1 MMKSL
6 FYFLLPILGLFSTC
20 YTAEFSEYPIISEE
34 KGQIIIHN
42 RILTKFNNKT
52 YSVLDVVKKMDM
64 IFDNHYPQFAHSKLA
79 RYQFYNAQWKDTL
92 QKMLDQELILLDA
105 ERIGVKATDA
115 EVREELLRKY
125 GPNVMTSLDRL
136 KLSYEEARKMVS
148 EDLIAE
154 KTLYFKV
161 YSEALRVRPND
172 IKEKYIAYCEEN
184 PASQKWRYQVLT
196 ISSENETIS
205 QALAQLA
212 FDLLK
217 EKRDLSDI
225 SKDLQS
231 ENPHAT
237 VSFTPEIIS
246 DDRSISQAHK
256 VIIESLN
263 PGDFSTPISLVNKDQ
278 SIVHR
283 IFYLKEKDVIN
294 PPEFLKVA
302 EKIKDGLIQ
311 KSIALHLEN
320 YMKKLKVRYGFS
332 EQDLNINSDFKPFSY
347 Q

>member
-6 FYFLLPILGLFSTC
+6 FYFLLPIFGLFSSTC
-20 YTAEFSEYPIISEE
+20 YTTEFSEYPITSEE
-34 KGQIIIHN
+34 TGQITIHN

-64 IFDNHYPQFAHSKLA
+64 IFDSYYPQFAHSKLA

-125 GPNVMTSLDRL
+125 GPNVITSLDRL
-136 KLSYEEARKMVS
+136 KLSYEEARKMIS

-172 IKEKYIAYCEEN
+172 IKEKYIAYCKKN
-184 PASQKWRYQVLT
+184 PALQKWCYQVLT
-196 ISSENETIS
+196 IRSEDENVSEG
-205 QALAQLA
+205 LAKLA

-225 SKDLQS
+225 SKNLQS
-231 ENPHAT
+231 ENPNTT
-237 VSFTPEIIS
+237 VLFTPEIIS
-246 DDRSISQAHK
+246 DNASISQAHK
-256 VIIESLN
+256 MVIETLN
-263 PGDFSTPISLVNKDQ
+263 PGDFSAPISQVNKDQ

-283 IFYLKEKDVIN
+283 IFYLKEKDVIH
-294 PPEFLKVA
+294 PPEFPKLA

-311 KSIALHLEN
+311 ESIALHLLN
-320 YMKKLKVRYGFS
+320 YMKKLKARYGFS
-332 EQDLNINSDFKPFSY
+332 EQDVSSDFKPFSY

>member
-1 MMKSL
+1 MKSL
-6 FYFLLPILGLFSTC
+6 FYFLLPLLGLLSSTC
-20 YTAEFSEYPIISEE
+20 YTVEFLEYPIISEE
-34 KGQIIIHN
+34 KGQITIHN

-52 YSVLDVVKKMDM
+52 YSVLDVVKKMDV

-105 ERIGVKATDA
+105 ERMGIKATDA

-125 GPNVMTSLDRL
+125 GPNVMLSLDQL
-136 KLSYEEARKMVS
+136 KLSYEEALKAVS

-154 KTLYFKV
+154 KILYFKV

-172 IKEKYIAYCEEN
+172 IKEKYLTYCKEN
-184 PASQKWRYQVLT
+184 PASQKWHYQVLT
-196 ISSENETIS
+196 IGSENENIS

-212 FDLLK
+212 LDLLK
-217 EKRDLSDI
+217 KKKDLQDI
-225 SKDLQS
+225 SKDLQL
-231 ENPHAT
+231 ENPNAT
-237 VSFTPEIIS
+237 VLFTPEIIR
-246 DDRSISQAHK
+246 DDQSISQSHK
-256 VIIESLN
+256 MVIETLN
-263 PGDFSTPISLVNKDQ
+263 PGDFSNPVLLMNKDQ

-283 IFYLKEKDVIN
+283 IFYLKEKHVIN
-294 PPEFLKVA
+294 PPEFPKLA

-320 YMKKLKVRYGFS
+320 YMKKLKIRYGFS
-332 EQDLNINSDFKPFSY
+332 EQDLTINSDFKPFSY

>member
-1 MMKSL
+1 MKSL
-6 FYFLLPILGLFSTC
+6 FYFLLPILGLFSSIC
-20 YTAEFSEYPIISEE
+20 YATEFSQYPITSEE
-34 KGQIIIHN
+34 TGQITIHN
-42 RILTKFNNKT
+42 RILTKFNNKI

-64 IFDNHYPQFAHSKLA
+64 IFDSHYPQFAHSKLA

-105 ERIGVKATDA
+105 ERIGVKATNA

-125 GPNVMTSLDRL
+125 GPNLQTSLARL
-136 KLSYEEARKMVS
+136 NLSRKEADKMIS

-172 IKEKYIAYCEEN
+172 IKEKYKAYCEKN
-184 PASQKWRYQVLT
+184 PASQKWHYQVLT
-196 ISSENETIS
+196 IRSEDENIS

-225 SKDLQS
+225 SKNLQS
-231 ENPHAT
+231 ENPNTT
-237 VSFTPEIIS
+237 VLFTPEIIS
-246 DDRSISQAHK
+246 DNASISQAHK
-256 VIIESLN
+256 TVIETLN
-263 PGDFSTPISLVNKDQ
+263 PGDFSTPISQVNKDR

-294 PPEFLKVA
+294 PPEFSKLA

-311 KSIALHLEN
+311 ESIALHLSN
-320 YMKKLKVRYGFS
+320 YMKTLKTRYGFS
-332 EQDLNINSDFKPFSY
+332 EQDLTINSDFKPFSY

>member
-1 MMKSL
+1 MKSL
-6 FYFLLPILGLFSTC
+6 FYFLLPILGLFSSTC
-20 YTAEFSEYPIISEE
+20 YATEFSEYSITSEE
-34 KGQIIIHN
+34 MGQITIHN

-64 IFDNHYPQFAHSKLA
+64 IFDSHYPQFAHSKLA
-79 RYQFYNAQWKDTL
+79 RYQFYSMQWKDTL

-136 KLSYEEARKMVS
+136 KLSYEEARKMVF

-172 IKEKYIAYCEEN
+172 IKEKYITYCEEN

-196 ISSENETIS
+196 IRSEDENIS

-217 EKRDLSDI
+217 EKRELSDI

-231 ENPHAT
+231 ENPDTT
-237 VSFTPEIIS
+237 VLFTPEIIS
-246 DDRSISQAHK
+246 DNASISQAHK
-256 VIIESLN
+256 TVIETLN
-263 PGDFSTPISLVNKDQ
+263 PGGFSAPISQVNKDQ

-294 PPEFLKVA
+294 PPEFPKLA

-311 KSIALHLEN
+311 ESIALHLLN
-320 YMKKLKVRYGFS
+320 YMKKLKTRYGFS

>member
-1 MMKSL
+1 MKLL
-6 FYFLLPILGLFSTC
+6 FYFLLPILGLFSSIC
-20 YTAEFSEYPIISEE
+20 YTTEFSEYPSISEE
-34 KGQIIIHN
+34 TGQITIHN

-64 IFDNHYPQFAHSKLA
+64 IFDSHYPQFAHSKLA

-105 ERIGVKATDA
+105 ERMGVKVTDA

-125 GPNVMTSLDRL
+125 GPNVMLALDRL

-154 KTLYFKV
+154 KILYFKV

-172 IKEKYIAYCEEN
+172 IKEKYLTYCKEN
-184 PASQKWRYQVLT
+184 PPSQKWCYQVLT
-196 ISSENETIS
+196 IRSEDENIS
-205 QALAQLA
+205 QALAHLA

-217 EKRDLSDI
+217 EKKDLSDI
-225 SKDLQS
+225 SKNLQL
-231 ENPHAT
+231 ENPNTT
-237 VSFTPEIIS
+237 VLFTPEIIS
-246 DDRSISQAHK
+246 DNASISQAHK
-256 VIIESLN
+256 MVIETLN
-263 PGDFSTPISLVNKDQ
+263 PGDFSAPVSQVNKDQ
-278 SIVHR
+278 SVVHR

-294 PPEFLKVA
+294 PPEFPELA
-302 EKIKDGLIQ
+302 EKIRDGIIQ
-311 KSIALHLEN
+311 KSIAIHLEN
-320 YMKKLKVRYGFS
+320 YMKKLRIRYGFS
-332 EQDLNINSDFKPFSY
+332 EQDVHSDFKPFSY